1 MELPNPE
8 KNKSVQLLGGVKSL
22 QVRTDL
28 EVDLKRTQSYCM
40 EYVIGPI
47 SALNDYLNTVFD
59 DVVSLCRSCRNNA
72 LPQSLKNKS
81 VQLLGGVKSLQV
93 RTDLEV
99 DLKRTQSYCMEYVIG
114 PISALN
120 DYLNTVFDDV
130 VSLCRSC
137 RNNALPQSLREKL

>member
-1 MELPNPE
+1 MKTARLFLWNFQIQK

-47 SALNDYLNTVFD
+47 ST
-59 DVVSLCRSCRNNA
+59 
-72 LPQSLKNKS
+72 
-81 VQLLGGVKSLQV
+81 
-93 RTDLEV
+93 
-99 DLKRTQSYCMEYVIG
+99 
-114 PISALN
+114 LN

>member
-28 EVDLKRTQSYCM
+28 EVDLKRTQSYCL

-47 SALNDYLNTVFD
+47 SRLNDYLNTVFD

-72 LPQSLKNKS
+72 LS
-81 VQLLGGVKSLQV
+81 
-93 RTDLEV
+93 
-99 DLKRTQSYCMEYVIG
+99 
-114 PISALN
+114 
-120 DYLNTVFDDV
+120 
-130 VSLCRSC
+130 
-137 RNNALPQSLREKL
+137 QSLREKL

>member
-47 SALNDYLNTVFD
+47 STLNDYLNTVFD

-72 LPQSLKNKS
+72 LPH
-81 VQLLGGVKSLQV
+81 
-93 RTDLEV
+93 
-99 DLKRTQSYCMEYVIG
+99 
-114 PISALN
+114 P
-120 DYLNTVFDDV
+120 
-130 VSLCRSC
+130 
-137 RNNALPQSLREKL
+137 